1 LPNTWLPDLWAYWL
15 RIGALMARRAHDL
28 DVVALRKP
36 IGRFPAGTSGTV
48 VSEDRD
54 SALVE
59 VVTDAQRTDGLPT
72 RDLLDDLIDVPY
84 EDLGILR
91 PADTASP

>member
-1 LPNTWLPDLWAYWL
+1 MAYH
-15 RIGALMARRAHDL
+15 RCLMTRRAHEL

-48 VSEDRD
+48 VSEDRE

-59 VVTDAQRTDGLPT
+59 VVTDGQTTDGLPT

-84 EDLGILR
+84 EDLEILR
-91 PADTASP
+91 PARTASR